1 MRRISLCIMLVLIII
16 SSSISVFAQE
26 LEVEEILKP
35 TGVMSKDKNI
45 AEGLNNSEITAA
57 RESLIEYTNLRL
69 YLSSG
74 RKLVIEARTRCIEQ
88 VDKVGFTDI
97 SLQRWSGSKWVNV
110 VTPWDDLISNVRN
123 HDLSY
128 SRTVDGGYYYKVSL
142 YHYAQQGSGL
152 FANKQE
158 IFNETSYLWVD

>member
-16 SSSISVFAQE
+16 SSSISVVAQE

-45 AEGLNNSEITAA
+45 AEGLNNSEITAT
-57 RESLIEYTNLRL
+57 RKSLIEYTNLSL
-69 YLSSG
+69 YLNSG
-74 RKLVIEARTRCIEQ
+74 RKLVIEARTRCLEP

-97 SLQRWSGSKWVNV
+97 SLQRWNGSKWVNV
-110 VTPWDDLISNVRN
+110 VTPWDDLRSNVQK